1 MQVTI
6 RELIHEYPAHEGPKF
21 STADDVAI
29 ESRFISDA
37 SKEFMVAFYLDTK
50 NRVIAREIVS
60 VGILNASLI
69 HPREVFRSAIHCNAH
84 AIVLVHNH
92 PSGSAEPSQQDK
104 EVTQLLCKAGEI
116 IGIELLDHVVVGA
129 DGYKS
134 AKEEQLIRAVVKT

>member
-116 IGIELLDHVVVGA
+116 IGIELLDHVIVAGSNVT
-129 DGYKS
+129 S
-134 AKEEQLIRAVVKT
+134 LKEQGTLNTAVKA